1 MNEQKYTPPEPNISG
16 IHNVGVIPLEILR
29 EYIDWTPFFLSWE
42 MRGKYPAIFESPA
55 YGDEARKLFDETN
68 EILDKIIAD
77 GSLTAEAVCGFFPAN
92 SIGNDDIEIYAD
104 ETRSQTIFTLN
115 MLRQQTKRGQKL
127 PNLCLADFI
136 APKESGIRDYIG
148 AFAVTSGIGTVE
160 ICREYEAKRD
170 DYSAILTKAIADRL
184 AEAAAEWLHERVRR
198 EFWGYAAAETLSN
211 EDRIAENYRGIRPAP
226 GYPACPDHTEK
237 KKLFAL
243 LEAQERIRITL
254 TENYAMMP
262 AASVSGWYFSHPK
275 SQYFSIG
282 KITREQLADYA
293 RRKSWTDEEAERW
306 LGANLE

>member
-1 MNEQKYTPPEPNISG
+1 
-16 IHNVGVIPLEILR
+16 
-29 EYIDWTPFFLSWE
+29 